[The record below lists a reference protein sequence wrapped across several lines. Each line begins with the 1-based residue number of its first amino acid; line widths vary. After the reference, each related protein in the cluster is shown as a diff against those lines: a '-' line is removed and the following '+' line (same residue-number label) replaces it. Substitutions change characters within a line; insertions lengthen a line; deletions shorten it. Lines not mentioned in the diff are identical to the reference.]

1 MQLKLLESFIA
12 SHKSIF
18 SYKIFV
24 LKILKPV
31 VLLYINSLYL
41 YGVYIY
47 QNLCNFTKQDFRLQ
61 TVIIHR
67 AVMEEKD
74 MKN

>member
-18 SYKIFV
+18 SYNIFV
-24 LKILKPV
+24 LKILKAV

-41 YGVYIY
+41 YGVYI
-47 QNLCNFTKQDFRLQ
+47 
-61 TVIIHR
+61 
-67 AVMEEKD
+67 
-74 MKN
+74 